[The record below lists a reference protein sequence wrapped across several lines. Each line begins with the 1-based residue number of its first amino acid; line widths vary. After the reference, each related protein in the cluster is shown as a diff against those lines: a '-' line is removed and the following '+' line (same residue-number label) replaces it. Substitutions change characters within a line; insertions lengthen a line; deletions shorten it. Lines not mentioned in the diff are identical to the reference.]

1 MWLFTTSSFLY
12 AILDYD
18 LYVKNSIF
26 IFNNQIRDGGRE
38 GVTSVCRVNLV

>member
-1 MWLFTTSSFLY
+1 MELLATSPFLY
-12 AILDYD
+12 VFLDYD

-26 IFNNQIRDGGRE
+26 ITNNEMRDGGRE